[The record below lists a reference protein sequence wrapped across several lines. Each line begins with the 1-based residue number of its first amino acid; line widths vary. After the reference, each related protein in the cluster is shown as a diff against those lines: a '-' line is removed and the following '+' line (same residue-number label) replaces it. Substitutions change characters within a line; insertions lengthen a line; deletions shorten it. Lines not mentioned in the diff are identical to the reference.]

1 MLARGTPFWLAAV
14 PFLSLISALL
24 FLILSSVYFLL
35 LSLIIIAIF
44 IPVLLFFRDPKRKTG
59 DGVVSPA
66 DGRIMGIESNG
77 TWVVVKIFM
86 NIHNVHVNRWPYE
99 GRALS
104 LEHIPGGYV
113 PAFDKES
120 ERNERVVIRLATAHG
135 TWEIRQIAGAVA
147 RRIVTYVREG
157 DRLERGERFGLIRF
171 GSRVDL
177 RFRLPPGQRLVV
189 KEGQRVLAGSSSL
202 SR

>member
-1 MLARGTPFWLAAV
+1 
-14 PFLSLISALL
+14 
-24 FLILSSVYFLL
+24 
-35 LSLIIIAIF
+35 
-44 IPVLLFFRDPKRKTG
+44 
-59 DGVVSPA
+59 
-66 DGRIMGIESNG
+66 MGIERNG